1 MRQPL
6 GRLAVPD
13 VTAYKIRLASK
24 SLSGDPAVKLDYLC
38 AWARRWGSVGDRF
51 LMLRWGLASQLDL
64 RLSFNASVGLGGGAA
79 FELDF

>member
-1 MRQPL
+1 MRHPL

-24 SLSGDPAVKLDYLC
+24 SLSGEPAFTFDDLC

-51 LMLRWGLASQLDL
+51 LMLRWGLETQLGL
-64 RLSFNASVGLGGGAA
+64 RLIFDASVGLGGGAA